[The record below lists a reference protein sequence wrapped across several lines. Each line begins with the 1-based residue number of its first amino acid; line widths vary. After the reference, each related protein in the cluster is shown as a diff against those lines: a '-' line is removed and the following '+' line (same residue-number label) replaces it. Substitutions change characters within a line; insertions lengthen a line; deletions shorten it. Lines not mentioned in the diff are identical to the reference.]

1 MVYSLVKDPINF
13 EGSAGCVSTFEPFF
27 HMDSKIYLGAGS
39 VDWILKRLAKF
50 EDPKPVL
57 RNSGSSDVTARV
69 DLPGGS
75 LMLDLSTCSFW
86 VDCFSLP
93 SLGGCDMIW
102 AVLAGFSR
110 CQLTLARKHEKGA
123 TYLLLRSK
131 HFSFSCFSGC
141 CLFPLLKKFWSE
153 ISVVR
158 LCLALAAWDKTFEL
172 Q

>member
-1 MVYSLVKDPINF
+1 
-13 EGSAGCVSTFEPFF
+13 
-27 HMDSKIYLGAGS
+27 MDSKIYLGAGS

-86 VDCFSLP
+86 VDCFTLP
-93 SLGGCDMIW
+93 SLRGCDMIW

-131 HFSFSCFSGC
+131 HFSFPVF
-141 CLFPLLKKFWSE
+141 LV
-153 ISVVR
+153 VVR
-158 LCLALAAWDKTFEL
+158 SHC
-172 Q
+172 

>member
-1 MVYSLVKDPINF
+1 MVYSLVKDPINL
-13 EGSAGCVSTFEPFF
+13 EVSAGCVSTSEPFF

-39 VDWILKRLAKF
+39 VDCILNRLAKF

-86 VDCFSLP
+86 MDCFTLP
-93 SLGGCDMIW
+93 SLRGCDMIW

-110 CQLTLARKHEKGA
+110 CQLTLARKHDQGA
-123 TYLLLRSK
+123 TYLLIRSK
-131 HFSFSCFSGC
+131 RFSFPVF
-141 CLFPLLKKFWSE
+141 LV
-153 ISVVR
+153 VVR
-158 LCLALAAWDKTFEL
+158 SHC
-172 Q
+172 

>member
-1 MVYSLVKDPINF
+1 
-13 EGSAGCVSTFEPFF
+13 
-27 HMDSKIYLGAGS
+27 MDSKIYLGAGS
-39 VDWILKRLAKF
+39 VDWILTHLANF

-57 RNSGSSDVTARV
+57 RNSGSSDMTARV

-86 VDCFSLP
+86 VDCFSFR
-93 SLGGCDMIW
+93 GCDMIW

-131 HFSFSCFSGC
+131 HLSFPVF
-141 CLFPLLKKFWSE
+141 LV
-153 ISVVR
+153 VVR
-158 LCLALAAWDKTFEL
+158 SHC
-172 Q
+172 